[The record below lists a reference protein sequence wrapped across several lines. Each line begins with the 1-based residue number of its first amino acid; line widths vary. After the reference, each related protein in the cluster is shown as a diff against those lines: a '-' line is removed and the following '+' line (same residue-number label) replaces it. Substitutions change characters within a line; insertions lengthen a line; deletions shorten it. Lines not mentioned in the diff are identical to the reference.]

1 MQLCCLAGNQSSFP
15 LCHKHRLGGP
25 LEKMC
30 VDRLESLGSNNH
42 HSTST
47 HFTQNDFSS
56 CFCAWFLSP
65 LTELHCFT
73 LEGYKWGGILR
84 THSSLRAWAF
94 SSSVWLCPF
103 MIRQGKLLY
112 PREKCCPS
120 VILQC
125 ADLTCIIRVCSSLHE
140 AVLGVTYGEQFPVLK
155 NYPHEVYG
163 CSQSFSHVPFIQ

>member
-1 MQLCCLAGNQSSFP
+1 MLWNLQEENFLPGFSLHVVLKSSRNKGRGRRDQQSTGKKGRREQLGESPLFYSFHHFLGKTCTQWMQLCCLAGNQSSFP

-84 THSSLRAWAF
+84 THSSLRA
-94 SSSVWLCPF
+94 
-103 MIRQGKLLY
+103 
-112 PREKCCPS
+112 
-120 VILQC
+120 
-125 ADLTCIIRVCSSLHE
+125 
-140 AVLGVTYGEQFPVLK
+140 
-155 NYPHEVYG
+155 
-163 CSQSFSHVPFIQ
+163 